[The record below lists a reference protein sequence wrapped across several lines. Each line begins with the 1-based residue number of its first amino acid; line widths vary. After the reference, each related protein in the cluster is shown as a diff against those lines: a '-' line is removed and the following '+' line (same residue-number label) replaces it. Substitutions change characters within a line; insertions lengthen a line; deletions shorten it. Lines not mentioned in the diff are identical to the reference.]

1 MVKYL
6 LGVVRRWEMLAV
18 KARYDGKKVVLPKS
32 ARNAP
37 PGKVIVVFEESEASD
52 EATAEILKIPGLLED
67 LAEARKDRAA
77 GRFIPWEK
85 LKRKYK
91 KKAGHV

>member
-1 MVKYL
+1 
-6 LGVVRRWEMLAV
+6 MLAV
-18 KARYDGKKVVLPKS
+18 KARYDGTKVVLPKE
-32 ARNAP
+32 ARKAP
-37 PGKVIVVFEESEASD
+37 PGRVIVVFEGQEATD
-52 EATAEILKIPGLLED
+52 EATAELLKIPSLLED
-67 LAEARKDRAA
+67 LEEARQDRAA